1 MRRALSGSTET
12 GATTV
17 HVAAPTVSVTPT
29 VMATLP
35 TLDAPLEVIDVGRV
49 NGAFAFR
56 MIVRRDAGLI
66 TEVQATPTEFVPL
79 GAFE

>member
-1 MRRALSGSTET
+1 VRRALSGSTET

-29 VMATLP
+29 VMLP